1 MVAEGRGN
9 PPLVLSGPNMHANP
23 KRFQERL
30 QEQARWEISLL
41 QEVSDGAT
49 LGPLILRFLR
59 LLRLAVWRAFQHDA
73 FAVAKAAAYSS
84 ILTFFPALLVVGS
97 VLATTYSGQVYL
109 REISYA
115 VGRIMPAG
123 SATALAF
130 LKGTSIQ
137 RPVSV
142 LITASL
148 ITLWTGSG
156 VVISWMEGFRNAY
169 QLPKIWGL
177 VKERMI
183 AFGLVIMA
191 GIPLTFAT
199 ILVAFGS
206 RIETRVLFSMGH
218 EFGVFILLMWT
229 VIRWLIAT
237 LTSIAVIALIYHNAV
252 PRTQPW
258 HSVLPGATLATAL
271 WFLATM
277 LFGWY
282 LQSYADYSIIYGSL
296 GVSIALLVWMYMIS
310 LIILVAAE
318 FNAMLFP
325 RAMLGKELKEMP
337 VSHAGVR

>member
-1 MVAEGRGN
+1 MRDEEH
-9 PPLVLSGPNMHANP
+9 S
-23 KRFQERL
+23 
-30 QEQARWEISLL
+30 EISLL
-41 QEVSDGAT
+41 YDLPEGST
-49 LGPLILRFLR
+49 LWPVIQRFLR
-59 LLRLAVWRAFQHDA
+59 LLRLAFWRAFQHDA

-97 VLATTYSGQVYL
+97 VLATSQKTEVYV

-115 VGRIMPAG
+115 LGRILPAG
-123 SATALAF
+123 ASTALTY
-130 LKGTSIQ
+130 LKGTSLQ
-137 RPVSV
+137 RPVGL
-142 LITASL
+142 LISASL

-183 AFGLVIMA
+183 AFGLVIGA

-199 ILVAFGS
+199 VLVAFGS
-206 RIETRVLFSMGH
+206 RIELRILFAIGH
-218 EFGVFILLMWT
+218 EFGPLILLMWT

-258 HSVLPGATLATAL
+258 HSVLPGATLATVL
-271 WFLATM
+271 WFLATA

-282 LQSYADYSIIYGSL
+282 LQSYADYSLIYGSL
-296 GVSIALLVWMYMIS
+296 GVAIALLVWMYMIS
-310 LIILVAAE
+310 LIILMCAE

-325 RAMLGKELKEMP
+325 RAMLGKELRDRALPKASTP
-337 VSHAGVR
+337 LAGS